1 MTKQL
6 SKKFEFAQGKVFE
19 VDADEVQR
27 LREAVRKD
35 VVEKIRE
42 RAAERDAAV
51 AEARLRP
58 IR

>member
-1 MTKQL
+1 
-6 SKKFEFAQGKVFE
+6 
-19 VDADEVQR
+19 VDAAELQR
-27 LREAVRKD
+27 FLETMRKD